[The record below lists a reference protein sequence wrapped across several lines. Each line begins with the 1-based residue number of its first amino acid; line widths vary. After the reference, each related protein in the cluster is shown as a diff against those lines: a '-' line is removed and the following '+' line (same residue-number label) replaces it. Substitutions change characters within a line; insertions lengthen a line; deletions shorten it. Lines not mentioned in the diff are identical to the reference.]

1 MRGEPNRCGKELCSS
16 RENAGAAVAL
26 VIVTRP
32 ARALLPLRSSGDQF
46 SGCCSTYP
54 VLPMFLPT
62 SATLPR
68 AAHPRHAGT
77 MHRYP
82 SRSSRT
88 RRGFTLIELTVVIII
103 VGLLAAF
110 AMPRLGGA
118 RARALTATLQSDLR
132 NLAAAEEAYYVLNGS
147 YTGDLTSLSVTASA
161 GVTMTISTADSMG
174 WGATALHPSADRS
187 LCALFYGRPSSQPA
201 PAVEEGRIACQ

>member
-1 MRGEPNRCGKELCSS
+1 
-16 RENAGAAVAL
+16 
-26 VIVTRP
+26 
-32 ARALLPLRSSGDQF
+32 
-46 SGCCSTYP
+46 
-54 VLPMFLPT
+54 
-62 SATLPR
+62 
-68 AAHPRHAGT
+68 